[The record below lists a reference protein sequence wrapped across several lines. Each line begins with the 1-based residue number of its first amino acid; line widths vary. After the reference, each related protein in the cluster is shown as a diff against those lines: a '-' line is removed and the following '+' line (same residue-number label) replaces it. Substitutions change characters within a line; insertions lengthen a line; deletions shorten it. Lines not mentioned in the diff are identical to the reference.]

1 MTDSPTPPA
10 PPATAPATKPPVSAR
25 RMLLIAIAIG
35 LVVGAAAFFGVR
47 VGLNALNSFASGSQ
61 TEVVD
66 EAAEDGEVVLLP
78 YTSEAEGYSIVGPG
92 EPTVVESP
100 GTSNGYD
107 VMRIK
112 TKWALGGEGTFVAY
126 FVGTADFSAM
136 AADGAFDGDFDVD
149 AFLDD
154 AVDRIAAQ
162 FTVHTREKTTLFGE
176 PAVSG
181 VLDFGDGAPQRF
193 LVVLHN
199 NVQYMLTALET
210 DDDIDETFIASFTFL
225 D

>member
-1 MTDSPTPPA
+1 
-10 PPATAPATKPPVSAR
+10 
-25 RMLLIAIAIG
+25 MLLIAIAIG
-35 LVVGAAAFFGVR
+35 LVVGSAAFFGVR
-47 VGLNALNSFASGSQ
+47 VGLNALNSFAPASQ
-61 TEVVD
+61 TEAVD
-66 EAAEDGEVVLLP
+66 EAEPEADADATPDLLQT

-112 TKWALGGEGTFVAY
+112 TKWVLGGEGTFVAY

-136 AADGAFDGDFDVD
+136 AADGTFDAD
-149 AFLDD
+149 AFLDE
-154 AVDRIAAQ
+154 AVDRIASE
-162 FTVHTREKTTLFGE
+162 FTVLTSEKTTLAGE

-193 LVVLHN
+193 LVVVHN
-199 NVQYMLTALET
+199 NVQYMLIALET